1 MSEINQP
8 ILMREEAVWDSLIF
22 GEVFDLVGQR
32 LLVGIALTLAV
43 DVDSTGLTP
52 VLDSLLDLK
61 NKYFGS
67 KICKGR

>member
-8 ILMREEAVWDSLIF
+8 ILMREEAEGDSLIF

-32 LLVGIALTLAV
+32 LFVGIALTLAV